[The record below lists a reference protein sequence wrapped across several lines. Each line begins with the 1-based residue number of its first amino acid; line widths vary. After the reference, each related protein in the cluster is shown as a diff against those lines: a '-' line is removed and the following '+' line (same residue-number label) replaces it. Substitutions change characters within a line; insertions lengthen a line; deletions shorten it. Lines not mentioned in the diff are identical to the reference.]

1 MLPLTFSNGAQVVK
15 GGDVVLAI
23 ERLKTD
29 RNDKP
34 FDDVKILNMEVKA
47 SVD

>member
-1 MLPLTFSNGAQVVK
+1 VVK
-15 GGDVVLAI
+15 GGDVVHAI

-34 FDDVKILNMEVKA
+34 FDEVKILNMEVKA